1 VTPKEKVLDATPNSI
16 LLLKEDN
23 TTALIPANTYN
34 TLKYLVKDIFSGIQ
48 GESHTKI
55 YLGGD
60 CVISPTT
67 QEYVFCMEYN
77 GDLVHTPPEKDRE
90 VGRAVLD
97 AYVKKNFQPFI
108 ALFNELYQK
117 QLRTEFLELML
128 CAFGDRIRAA
138 APSQRDS
145 GYFIDNTFFVAQNGN
160 AYKVAP
166 GGDLRHLCI
175 VPKNH
180 TIKETHLTYRG
191 RKIILGQQEQI
202 FLSKIVMLLNK
213 EKYIKDTVF
222 WNQVRDN

>member
-1 VTPKEKVLDATPNSI
+1 MTSKEKVLDSTPNSI

-23 TTALIPANTYN
+23 TTHLIPANTYN

-55 YLGGD
+55 YLGED

-77 GDLVHTPPEKDRE
+77 GDLVHTPPEKDKA
-90 VGRAVLD
+90 VGQAALE
-97 AYVKKNFQPFI
+97 AYTKKNYQPFI

-117 QLRTEFLELML
+117 HLRAEFLEMML
-128 CAFGDRIRAA
+128 CAFGDRIRPA

-145 GYFIDNTFFVAQNGN
+145 GYFVDNIFFVAQNGN
-160 AYKVAP
+160 AYKVSE
-166 GGDLRHLCI
+166 GGNLRHLCI

-180 TIKETHLTYRG
+180 AIKETQLTYRG